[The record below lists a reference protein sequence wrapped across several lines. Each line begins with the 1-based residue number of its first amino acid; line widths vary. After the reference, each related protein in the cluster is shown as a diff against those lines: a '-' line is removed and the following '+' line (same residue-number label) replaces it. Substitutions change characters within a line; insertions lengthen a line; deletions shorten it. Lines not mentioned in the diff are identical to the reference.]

1 MKEIHTEI
9 EIAAS
14 ARRVW
19 EVLADFE
26 RYGEWNPFL
35 VRVKGE
41 PREGAKLETHI
52 TTPAGAKRTYEPKVT
67 RVEPEKELRWFGKV
81 PGFLSG
87 EHIFTIEAAGDGSR
101 VKFVHR
107 EVFGG
112 LLSSFF
118 KDTDDVRAGFEEM
131 NRALKARCEGPAS

>member
-19 EVLADFE
+19 EVLSDFA
-26 RYGEWNPFL
+26 RYEEWNPFIRK
-35 VRVKGE
+35 VGGE
-41 PREGAKLETHI
+41 PKEGAKLEIHL
-52 TTPAGAKRTYEPKVT
+52 TTPAGKQRTYEPKVT
-67 RVEPEKELRWFGKV
+67 KFEPEKELRWFGKV

-87 EHIFTIEAAGDGSR
+87 EHIFAIENVGNGR

-118 KDTDDVRAGFEEM
+118 KDMDDVRAGFEEM
-131 NRALKARCEGPAS
+131 NRALKARCES

>member
-1 MKEIHTEI
+1 MKEIYTEI
-9 EIAAS
+9 EIVAN

-19 EVLADFE
+19 EVLVDFAKYE
-26 RYGEWNPFL
+26 EWNPFIRQ
-35 VRVKGE
+35 VRGE
-41 PREGAKLETHI
+41 PREGAKLEIHL
-52 TTPAGAKRTYEPKVT
+52 TTPAGTKRTYEPKVT

-87 EHIFTIEAAGDGSR
+87 EHIFTIEDAGNGR
-101 VKFVHR
+101 VKFIHR

-118 KDTDDVRAGFEEM
+118 KDTDDVKAGFEEM
-131 NRALKARCEGPAS
+131 NRALKARLEA